1 MKTKVLLTLALLSVL
16 SLTGS
21 SQDGSRKFGFEF
33 TGGLSMATRK
43 IESGSLRN
51 GAGFEGVFHYSFLSH
66 TGVYAGWGWNRFNS
80 ESSFAGEMKDF
91 EETGYV
97 FGLQFKH
104 PIDGLKASYYLRAGG
119 LYNHIEIENT
129 EGDIIYDTKHG
140 FGLQLAAG
148 VNIPLG
154 SSWDLTT
161 GIKYHRLPKEID
173 FEETSEKMNFNYLSV
188 RLGLLWK
195 FQL

>member
-1 MKTKVLLTLALLSVL
+1 MKTKVFFTLALLSAL
-16 SLTGS
+16 SLTGF
-21 SQDGSRKFGFEF
+21 SQDKSKKIGFEF
-33 TGGLSMATRK
+33 TGGLSMATRE

-51 GAGFEGVFHYSFLSH
+51 GAGFEGIFHYSFLMH
-66 TGVYAGWGWNRFNS
+66 TGVYAGWGWNMFNS
-80 ESSFAGEMKDF
+80 ETSFAGEDMDY

-97 FGLQFKH
+97 LGLQFKH

-148 VNIPLG
+148 IDIPL
-154 SSWDLTT
+154 SPSWSFTT
-161 GIKYHRLPKEID
+161 GVKYNRLPKEID
-173 FEETSEKMNFNYLSV
+173 FEETSGKMNFNYLSV
-188 RLGLLWK
+188 RLGLLWM
-195 FQL
+195 F